1 MELRYRVEIESR
13 RERETTR
20 APFRFDSYG
29 RLPPS
34 PSGLRK
40 NFHPFT
46 IPNNDLPRK
55 NYSYYAGGAKK
66 QRWKRNLHLY
76 GGTDGRAWICLRVTE
91 SASFSSRTLV
101 KIGKNCC
108 ADVTS
113 IEDINEFFND
123 SFCFCSPMS
132 MSL

>member
-1 MELRYRVEIESR
+1 MELRYRGNRIE
-13 RERETTR
+13 ERKR
-20 APFRFDSYG
+20 NNARPISLRFV
-29 RLPPS
+29 RPPPPLPL
-34 PSGLRK
+34 GLRK

-55 NYSYYAGGAKK
+55 NYAYYAGGAKK

-76 GGTDGRAWICLRVTE
+76 GGMDGRAWICLRVTE